1 MEDVKQT
8 TYDKVMQ
15 KSAEKKQ
22 AVKDRKEERIEQGI
36 VNQLV
41 IESIPNGLYKVRY
54 SLSGPVPEEL
64 RGLFTRKDRILDI
77 ANRKGL
83 QVAANG

>member
-41 IESIPNGLYKVRY
+41 IESIFNGLYKVRY